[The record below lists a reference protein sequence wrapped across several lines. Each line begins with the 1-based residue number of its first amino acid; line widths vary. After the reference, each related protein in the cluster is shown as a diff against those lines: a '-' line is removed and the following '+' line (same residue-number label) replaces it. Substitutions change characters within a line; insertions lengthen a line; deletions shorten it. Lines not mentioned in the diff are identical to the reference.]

1 MKKKQAIVSVLL
13 TLFILIT
20 DQWIKVA
27 VKTGMYM
34 YERIHV
40 TDWFYILFTENRGM
54 AFGLEL
60 MDKYLLTSFR
70 IFAVGFLVWFIARHI
85 RRGIE
90 WGFLICLVS
99 ILAGAAGNIIDCLF
113 YGLIFNNPPAP
124 MVAEFVPWGT
134 GYETFMQGRVVDM
147 FYFPLVEWD
156 WPSWI
161 PFIGGNHFVFFSPIF
176 NFADACISCGVIA
189 LLLFYHKKFQG
200 GDFIGLPF
208 CCYVCFP
215 DVNRLNLQEFFL
227 NPRWLRFLW
236 IIIWHKGWQ
245 KIMTMKQKSVI
256 CIYRR
261 FSVNIGLQKNSLIN
275 P

>member
-85 RRGIE
+85 RRGTE

-200 GDFIGLPF
+200 
-208 CCYVCFP
+208 
-215 DVNRLNLQEFFL
+215 
-227 NPRWLRFLW
+227 
-236 IIIWHKGWQ
+236 
-245 KIMTMKQKSVI
+245 
-256 CIYRR
+256 
-261 FSVNIGLQKNSLIN
+261 
-275 P
+275 